1 MRGPQARV
9 LTFVCSLIGLG
20 TEGLVVLCLN
30 MHGSH
35 VIEAFV
41 NGTVDVNKKKKLLKL
56 LKGCFAK
63 VRGKLIFLGGGLGVP
78 ADVAHH
84 FAVIYGQERQ
94 PCVRRA
100 VRPSRPQT

>member
-1 MRGPQARV
+1 M
-9 LTFVCSLIGLG
+9 
-20 TEGLVVLCLN
+20 LCLN

-63 VRGKLIFLGGGLGVP
+63 VCCRSMCLG
-78 ADVAHH
+78 
-84 FAVIYGQERQ
+84 
-94 PCVRRA
+94 
-100 VRPSRPQT
+100 